1 MTQPAADP
9 QDLPD
14 PAELPGNG
22 HRAPYR
28 VRFDEA
34 TPRGTA
40 RTSALL
46 RYAQDVAWAHSDALG
61 FDRAWYRERG
71 LAWLVRAAEVEVLAG
86 IPLGATLDVRTAVVG
101 YRRIWARRRGE
112 FRLDG
117 ALVAAIHTDW
127 LLVDGRGRISRI
139 PEVFGT
145 TFPAPP
151 GEIELGRVTLPE
163 TPPEALVRQ
172 FLVRPHELDPM
183 DHVNNAVYLDWLEES
198 VLAAGGGVDG
208 VPRRYQIEY
217 VAAAEPGAELESHAW
232 QEGAGW
238 AYLVRGMGGDV
249 FRGRLDE

>member
-1 MTQPAADP
+1 MTRSTADP
-9 QDLPD
+9 PD
-14 PAELPGNG
+14 AGDLPGNG

-34 TPRGTA
+34 TPSGVA

-71 LAWLVRAAEVEVLAG
+71 LAWLVRAADVEVLEP
-86 IPLGATLDVRTAVVG
+86 IPLGATLDVGTSVVG

-117 ALVAAIHTDW
+117 TLVAAIHTDW

-151 GEIELGRVTLPE
+151 GDIELGRVTLS
-163 TPPEALVRQ
+163 TPPPGAAVRQ
-172 FLVRPHELDPM
+172 FSVRPHELDPM

-198 VLAAGGGVDG
+198 VLAAGGGVD
-208 VPRRYQIEY
+208 VIPRRYRIEY
-217 VAAAEPGAELESHAW
+217 AAAAEPGQELESQAW
-232 QEGAGW
+232 QEAGGW
-238 AYLVRGMGGDV
+238 AYLVRGAAGDV
-249 FRGRLDE
+249 FRGRLDG

>member
-1 MTQPAADP
+1 VTRAAADP
-9 QDLPD
+9 PATPD
-14 PAELPGNG
+14 PLELPGNG
-22 HRAPYR
+22 HRASYR

-34 TPRGTA
+34 TPGGTA

-86 IPLGATLDVRTAVVG
+86 IPLGATLDVGTAVVG
-101 YRRIWARRRGE
+101 YRRIWARRHGE

-117 ALVAAIHTDW
+117 ALVAAINTDW

-151 GEIELGRVTLPE
+151 GDIELGRVTLPE
-163 TPPEALVRQ
+163 APPTALVRT
-172 FLVRPHELDPM
+172 FSVRPHELDPM

-198 VLAAGGGVDG
+198 VLAAGGRVDG
-208 VPRRYQIEY
+208 VPRHYRIEY
-217 VAAAEPGAELESHAW
+217 AAAAEPGAGLESRAW
-232 QEGAGW
+232 QDADGW
-238 AYLVRGMGGDV
+238 AYLVRGDGGDV
-249 FRGRLDE
+249 FRGRVDA

>member
-1 MTQPAADP
+1 LTGSAADP
-9 QDLPD
+9 TD
-14 PAELPGNG
+14 NG

-34 TPRGTA
+34 TPRGMA

-46 RYAQDVAWAHSDALG
+46 RYAQDVAWAHSEALG

-71 LAWLVRAAEVEVLAG
+71 LAWLVRAAEVEVLEQ
-86 IPLGATLDVRTAVVG
+86 IPLGATLDVGTAVVG

-112 FRLDG
+112 FRHDG
-117 ALVAAIHTDW
+117 ALAAVIHTDW

-151 GEIELGRVTLPE
+151 GDIELGRVTLDD
-163 TPPEALVRQ
+163 PPPGAAVRQ
-172 FLVRPHELDPM
+172 FSVRPQELDPM

-208 VPRRYQIEY
+208 IPRLYRIEY
-217 VAAAEPGAELESHAW
+217 VAAAEPGAALESRAW
-232 QEGAGW
+232 QEAGGW
-238 AYLVRGMGGDV
+238 AYVVRGNGGDV
-249 FRGRLDE
+249 FRGRLGG